1 MTTTLFGKNRTR
13 LGHPDQEWSVWVS
26 GVDDIHDRDTLGS
39 ALNTANE
46 LNAAF
51 AQMRCNSTSQYDPIL
66 YAVVLH
72 HGYAWTQ
79 ATEHAHGIDCGVP
92 ACDPCSLRRA
102 TATPAA

>member
-1 MTTTLFGKNRTR
+1 MTTNLFGETRTR
-13 LGHPDQEWSVWVS
+13 LGHQDQEWSVWIS
-26 GVDDIHDRDTLGS
+26 GMDEIRPRETLGA

-51 AQMRCNSTSQYDPIL
+51 AHTWLNSTSQYDPIL

-92 ACDPCSLRRA
+92 ACDPCTSHRA
-102 TATPAA
+102 TTTPAA